1 MRTIFYAAALLGVS
15 ASAIHINNEY
25 LVNEFAQIGEDSK
38 TNSLATASSESS
50 AAVITD
56 ANCETIENGIVIR
69 SSTPECQLVKKP
81 SADA

>member
-1 MRTIFYAAALLGVS
+1 MRTIFYAAALLGAS
-15 ASAIHINNEY
+15 ASAIHINNDY
-25 LVNEFAQIGEDSK
+25 MVNEFAQISETK
-38 TNSLATASSESS
+38 TNSLADASAN

-56 ANCETIENGIVIR
+56 ANCETLENGIVIR

>member
-15 ASAIHINNEY
+15 ASAVHINNEY
-25 LVNEFAQIGEDSK
+25 MVNDFAQISESK
-38 TNSLATASSESS
+38 TNSLAS

-56 ANCETIENGIVIR
+56 AACETLENGIVIR